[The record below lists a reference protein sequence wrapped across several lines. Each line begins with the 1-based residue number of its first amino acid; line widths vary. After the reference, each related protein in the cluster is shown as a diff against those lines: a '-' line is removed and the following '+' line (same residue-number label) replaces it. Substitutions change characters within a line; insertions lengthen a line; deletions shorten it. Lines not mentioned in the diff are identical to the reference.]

1 MLQPTKTQIA
11 RGDGDGNEVRILKKI
26 KLSDE
31 SNDLISVHNHKQ
43 IKISISK
50 SSTRSQLHRSIQVN
64 LSEFFF

>member
-11 RGDGDGNEVRILKKI
+11 RGEVDGNQVRILKKI

>member
-1 MLQPTKTQIA
+1 MLQPTKTQFA
-11 RGDGDGNEVRILKKI
+11 RGDGDGNQVRILKKI